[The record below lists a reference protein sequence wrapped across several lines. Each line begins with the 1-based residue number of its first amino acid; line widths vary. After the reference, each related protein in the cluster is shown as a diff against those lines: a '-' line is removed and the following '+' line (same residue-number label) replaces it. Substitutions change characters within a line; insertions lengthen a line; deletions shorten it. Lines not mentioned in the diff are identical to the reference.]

1 MTFYAVKPENGEIL
15 IQKLTCIDEI
25 VLNPYS
31 QKKKYNNKTNITN
44 QSNSTIR

>member
-15 IQKLTCIDEI
+15 IKKLTFINEI
-25 VLNPYS
+25 VLNPNS
-31 QKKKYNNKTNITN
+31 QQKKYNNKTNITN